1 MIKKLTCSIALACAC
16 TFAYAE
22 TPPKSANQP
31 TIEEKITRPT
41 GVGYAFNYLKN
52 NAPKHIDSILLHA
65 QNVLGFSNDKSMK
78 CAEKTSRN
86 NPNQI
91 IVGQRN
97 NVNNP
102 QDQASVAQP
111 EQNKTPS
118 SALRTRLTTTVETT
132 RVQTGSQSQA
142 AKTPK
147 YCVIENAMDVHNQLP
162 RR

>member
-16 TFAYAE
+16 SFAYAE
-22 TPPKSANQP
+22 TPPESTNQ
-31 TIEEKITRPT
+31 TTTEEKITRPA

-52 NAPKHIDSILLHA
+52 TAPKQIGSILLHA

-78 CAEKTSRN
+78 CVEKSSRN
-86 NPNQI
+86 NSNQVT
-91 IVGQRN
+91 VGQQSS
-97 NVNNP
+97 VNNS

-111 EQNKTPS
+111 EQNKPPP
-118 SALRTRLTTTVETT
+118 SALRTRLTTTVEAT
-132 RVQTGSQSQA
+132 QAQNGSQAQA

-147 YCVIENAMDVHNQLP
+147 YCVIENVMDANNQSP